1 MRSREARLHHQ
12 TPGDQEAGAACL
24 LSWGGGGASFHGVNT
39 LTLRPAMMACST
51 ELLADSKCFNP
62 SSFFTREIIHNS
74 TMHYWLLFKPRL
86 ISLKYQSSDT
96 LDQIHQ
102 DSGKGKLAKVQ

>member
-39 LTLRPAMMACST
+39 LTLQPAMMACTT
-51 ELLADSKCFNP
+51 ELLKDSKCFNP
-62 SSFFTREIIHNS
+62 SSFLLEKSFAIRHA
-74 TMHYWLLFKPRL
+74 HWLLFKPRL

-102 DSGKGKLAKVQ
+102 DSGKGKLAKV